1 MQAINTN
8 SHSVQT
14 SMPRLIVKNQKTQ
27 EEQVYNLPQET
38 ITFGRTGTCDVEL
51 PDKSVSRKHAE
62 IVREG
67 DDYFLI
73 DLKSGNGTFL
83 NGKKIRPIEKH
94 LLRNSDVIKI
104 EIYEINFALLEEGQS
119 KPVEE
124 DTDTD
129 IIEIKMIKKV
139 LKALDKDSAP
149 SLEVL
154 NGVAEGKKI
163 LFSTDLQEIDIGRD
177 PKSVLHIDD
186 PVISRHHAKL
196 IRKWGGIVLVDLN
209 SRNGCFVNNE
219 KVSEKLL
226 RDGDKIMLGT
236 VKLLYRNP
244 QDVNIEAISQ
254 EISRKK
260 KEAALRE
267 AELMELQQKK
277 KEESEAKA
285 REEEEKAVQEKEQK
299 EKEEAEQS
307 ERETTRRKAAEQ
319 KAVEQSLPPSG
330 APSSDAASL
339 PANFQQTGLSLTE
352 KILIGVGILVL
363 LFAIIGIVSILS

>member
-1 MQAINTN
+1 MQAIPTN
-8 SHSVQT
+8 SHSSEI
-14 SMPRLIVKNQKTQ
+14 SMPRLTVKNEKTQ
-27 EEQVYNLPQET
+27 EEQIYNLPQDT

-94 LLRNSDVIKI
+94 LLRNHDVIKI
-104 EIYEINFALLEEGQS
+104 ENYEIHFALLEEGQA

-154 NGVAEGKKI
+154 NASAEGKKI
-163 LFSTDLQEIDIGRD
+163 LFTNDLQEVDIGRD
-177 PKSVLHIDD
+177 PKSVLHIDE

-219 KVSEKLL
+219 KVGEKLL

-267 AELMELQQKK
+267 AELMELQEKK
-277 KEESEAKA
+277 KEEQEAKA
-285 REEEEKAVQEKEQK
+285 REEERAAQEKAEQ
-299 EKEEAEQS
+299 EEAEKS
-307 ERETTRRKAAEQ
+307 KKDAEQ
-319 KAVEQSLPPSG
+319 KAAEEKAVAETL
-330 APSSDAASL
+330 PSSGEAAPTAASSN
-339 PANFQQTGLSLTE
+339 ANLQQTGLSLTE
-352 KILIGVGILVL
+352 KILIGLGLLVL
-363 LFAIIGIVSILS
+363 LFAIIGIVSILL